1 MLSFFKKMDNPVGE
15 RPPPSFSPTSYYNQS
30 EVLFVSMLFPLAMR
44 YAIVTFP
51 TKTLLLSGVMFYRHQ
66 KVYNTRKCI
75 PYFTKGKVLKIITF
89 LPNHITFSCDKCF
102 EENHFPSWQH
112 LKKFLLLD
120 PANLA
125 WVKHQEK
132 QHANELQSTADMKA
146 LRAENYPELQL
157 TQMGIKHSNQFANA
171 PVEHGSSKTVYEGCH
186 GRATAVM

>member
-1 MLSFFKKMDNPVGE
+1 VTSVVKK
-15 RPPPSFSPTSYYNQS
+15 
-30 EVLFVSMLFPLAMR
+30 
-44 YAIVTFP
+44 
-51 TKTLLLSGVMFYRHQ
+51 
-66 KVYNTRKCI
+66 
-75 PYFTKGKVLKIITF
+75 ITF
-89 LPNHITFSCDKCF
+89 HRGNICK
-102 EENHFPSWQH
+102 NHFHSM
-112 LKKFLLLD
+112 KKFLLLD

-146 LRAENYPELQL
+146 LRAEKYPELQL